1 MALPTQ
7 TTVLR
12 NGWLDALALDFA
24 FYSQPSSS
32 QFSNQYRIG
41 KLSFFTFVYAHLV
54 VTKEFI
60 FSKESCKALGIEK
73 FHGVMKKLLLSL
85 SAVKLSSSEF
95 VLLKVEL
102 KMISSKLFKI
112 VFFRRYFYSGRLN
125 QQIQRR
131 KCSQTKSADCFLNI
145 VTAVHR

>member
-41 KLSFFTFVYAHLV
+41 KKLLFSFINPLLV
-54 VTKEFI
+54 VTKDFI

-95 VLLKVEL
+95 VLLKVTL
-102 KMISSKLFKI
+102 KL
-112 VFFRRYFYSGRLN
+112 
-125 QQIQRR
+125 
-131 KCSQTKSADCFLNI
+131 
-145 VTAVHR
+145 